1 MIAFGMTTPRHRPFV
16 VLMVV
21 LASLIGSA
29 HGQSPADDAQRAC
42 LTQLRRSLPTHDVSD
57 AVMAVE
63 LLTQLVRITE
73 PAFPALRGGAGPI
86 AAGESGAEA
95 ARFLHRRYLLP
106 DGWTPETHDDD
117 AWREM
122 LRSFAARY
130 GTQAPAIVGTNRT
143 GMIGD
148 VSRTM
153 AVISEALRPL
163 AVFATGPGD
172 RITFFAVLWNWT
184 PAPRLIIMRPPEG
197 LALGPGGTSGER
209 AAPVLE
215 AMSTCALRFESFVFA
230 REDIALRMFV
240 QQGESI
246 MRVLESEPPRPD
258 WPLVITADR
267 VVDAFRFADP
277 AQEGLNAMSVAVEGP
292 SIGVGTAL
300 AVLAAVRT
308 NLGLD
313 GIFYHLAFP

>member
-1 MIAFGMTTPRHRPFV
+1 MLVIV
-16 VLMVV
+16 I
-21 LASLIGSA
+21 ASLIAAA
-29 HGQSPADDAQRAC
+29 HAQPRAEDPQAPC
-42 LTQLRRSLPTHDVSD
+42 LTQLRRALPTHDVSD

-86 AAGESGAEA
+86 AAGEEGAEA

-106 DGWTPETHDDD
+106 EGWTPDAHDDD

-130 GTQAPAIVGTNRT
+130 GAQAPALVGTNRV

-153 AVISEALRPL
+153 EVVSAALRPL
-163 AVFATGPGD
+163 AVFATGADD
-172 RITFFAVLWNWT
+172 RVTFFAVLWNWT

-197 LALGPGGTSGER
+197 LALGPGSTSRER

-230 REDIALRMFV
+230 GEDVALRMFV

-246 MRVLESEPPRPD
+246 MRVLESEPPRSD
-258 WPLVITADR
+258 WPQIITAER

-277 AQEGLNAMSVAVEGP
+277 SQDGLDAMSVAVEGP

>member
-1 MIAFGMTTPRHRPFV
+1 MSTPRPRPFV
-16 VLMVV
+16 VLVVV
-21 LASLIGSA
+21 LASLMGSA
-29 HGQSPADDAQRAC
+29 HGQPRADDAQSPC
-42 LTQLRRSLPTHDVSD
+42 LPLLRRSLPSHDVSD

-86 AAGESGAEA
+86 AAGEDGADA

-122 LRSFAARY
+122 LRAIAARY
-130 GTQAPAIVGTNRT
+130 GAQAPSIVGTNRT

-153 AVISEALRPL
+153 AVISAALRPL

-172 RITFFAVLWNWT
+172 RVTFFAVLWNWT
-184 PAPRLIIMRPPEG
+184 PAPRLILLRPPEG
-197 LALGPGGTSGER
+197 LELGPGGTSSER

-215 AMSTCALRFESFVFA
+215 AMSTCAIRFESFVFA
-230 REDIALRMFV
+230 SEDVALRMFV

-246 MRVLESEPPRPD
+246 MRILESEPPRPD
-258 WPLVITADR
+258 WPLVITAER

-277 AQEGLNAMSVAVEGP
+277 AQEGLDAMSVSIEGP